1 MNLSRQQ
8 QSTRAFTLV
17 EVVVS
22 MAVCGIGLAGIVAG
36 YTFAT
41 RQAEWAGYSQAAQSR
56 AAQQLEKIVSAK
68 WDTQAIPPVDELV
81 ATNFP
86 GSAIPLDS
94 VVAGITTRFCTNRV
108 VISSISTNPPLK
120 LIVVETTWSL
130 LPGKVI
136 TNAVFTYRAPD
147 Q

>member
-1 MNLSRQQ
+1 MNFSWPKH
-8 QSTRAFTLV
+8 SINAFTLV

-22 MAVCGIGLAGIVAG
+22 MAVCGIGVAGIIAG

-41 RQAEWAGYSQAAQSR
+41 RQAEWAGYSQAAQAR

-68 WDTQAIPPVDELV
+68 WDTQVVPSVDELV

-86 GSAIPLDS
+86 GSAIPMDS
-94 VVAGITTRFCTNRV
+94 VVAGITTRYCTNRV
-108 VISSISTNPPLK
+108 LISSVSTNPPLK

-130 LPGKVI
+130 IPGTVI